1 MVKDT
6 NLASYAY
13 DNNNNIYDTDDG
25 WGLLLIDGVI
35 ALLQK
40 SSEKKFSMIL
50 DNNKLERNTNKCGT

>member
-40 SSEKKFSMIL
+40 SSEKSFQWFSITI
-50 DNNKLERNTNKCGT
+50 N